1 MDGVNWVKAAAY
13 LSAGICMGVG
23 AIGPALGQ
31 GFAGGKACEAISNSP
46 ESYKNISSSL
56 VFTLIFVESSSI
68 YAMVIALML
77 IFAT

>member
-46 ESYKNISSSL
+46 ESYKDIRTILMFAL
-56 VFTLIFVESSSI
+56 VFVESSSI
-68 YAMVIALML
+68 YALVVSLML
-77 IFAT
+77 IFFT